1 MKNKNVFHFVLL
13 FICLIFGLYII
24 YAYKYGLCNAEGFSE
39 QEESKKNTKNTSN
52 PNILVDLIS
61 KMKNMSG
68 FLTDMNMWR
77 DRIEM
82 FQMSPE
88 DLARRELNKNKA

>member
-13 FICLIFGLYII
+13 TIAIIFGLYIV
-24 YAYKYGLCNAEGFSE
+24 YTHKYGSCNAEGFSE
-39 QEESKKNTKNTSN
+39 QEKKEKSQ

-61 KMKNMSG
+61 KMKHMSG
-68 FLTDMNMWR
+68 YLTDMNVWK

-88 DLARRELNKNKA
+88 DLARRELNKNKS

>member
-13 FICLIFGLYII
+13 TIAILFGLYIV
-24 YAYKYGLCNAEGFSE
+24 YMVKQGSCNAEGFSE
-39 QEESKKNTKNTSN
+39 KGLEVKKDNTA

-61 KMKNMSG
+61 KMKHMSG
-68 FLTDMNMWR
+68 YLTDMNMWKN
-77 DRIEM
+77 RIEM

>member
-13 FICLIFGLYII
+13 TTIIILGLYIV
-24 YAYKYGLCNAEGFSE
+24 YTYKYGSCNTEGFSE
-39 QEESKKNTKNTSN
+39 KEESKKENTT

-68 FLTDMNMWR
+68 FLTDMDMWR